1 MRDAGLLQEGDEPSG
16 EDYATYIV
24 RLNDLINLWQTQ
36 GLKLWLNFLQPVVL
50 VAGQTTPYYLG
61 PAGATI
67 TTKPTRVVEGYYVT
81 ASGTSRQLDP
91 LSWNT
96 YNTLSNRIQQGAV
109 TGYFVDKQQD
119 NLAVSLWLVPDTS
132 AATGRVDL
140 LIQKQVTNVV
150 KLTDTMNF
158 PIEWFMALRWGL
170 ADDISTGQPPSIV
183 QRCQTRAEAFRLAL
197 EEWDVEDGSTFF
209 QPNMR

>member
-16 EDYATYIV
+16 EDYATYTV

-50 VAGQTTPYYLG
+50 VAGQTTYSLG
-61 PAGATI
+61 PAGSTI
-67 TTKPTRVVEGYYVT
+67 TTKPVRVAEGYYVE
-81 ASGTSRQLDP
+81 AGGTSRQLDA

-96 YNTLSNRIQQGAV
+96 YNTLSSRTQRGAV